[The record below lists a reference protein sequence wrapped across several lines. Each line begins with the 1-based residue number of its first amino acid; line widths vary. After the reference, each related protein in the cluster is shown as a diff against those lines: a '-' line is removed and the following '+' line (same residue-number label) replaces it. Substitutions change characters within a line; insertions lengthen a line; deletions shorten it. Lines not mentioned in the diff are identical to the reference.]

1 MYLPW
6 IFCIQALSSMPFA
19 VRLSLYTG
27 IWDLRNITLEVCFS
41 QLLVYAATHSLLATN
56 YSRAAII
63 TDGIHLGVLRGGV
76 RRQL

>member
-27 IWDLRNITLEVCFS
+27 IWDLRNITLEVCS
-41 QLLVYAATHSLLATN
+41 C
-56 YSRAAII
+56 
-63 TDGIHLGVLRGGV
+63 
-76 RRQL
+76 RRPVNSF